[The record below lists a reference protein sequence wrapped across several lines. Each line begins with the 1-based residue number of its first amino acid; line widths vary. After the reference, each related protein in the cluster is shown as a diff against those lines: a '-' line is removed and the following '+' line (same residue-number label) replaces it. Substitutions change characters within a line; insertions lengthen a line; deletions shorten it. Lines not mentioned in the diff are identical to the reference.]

1 MGKSF
6 CKWGIS
12 NCYIWLPEDTS
23 WVFFQPK
30 AYVAWK
36 LPKSLQVP
44 NQHDGWRQRQR
55 NIPRA
60 SLRPLK
66 YRQSNWHDGSHPCLV
81 YKVFP
86 PHWVTQTRLQPAAW
100 HESVGSCRQSEG
112 RSPARW
118 NHWLWPFPVQWLS
131 GKPNIMNHIYIF
143 IIWWFP
149 EVFWGLETCR
159 FCYCNYSI
167 FCLNHPSF
175 GSRWVSVCLKEIW
188 LNKTQRSDQTEVVI
202 GIEYGD
208 ISREAGEHM
217 DQQQSSGFCLD

>member
-1 MGKSF
+1 MRDFQLLHLITGGHFMS
-6 CKWGIS
+6 
-12 NCYIWLPEDTS
+12 
-23 WVFFQPK
+23 FFQPK

-131 GKPNIMNHIYIF
+131 GKPNIMNHIYI
-143 IIWWFP
+143 
-149 EVFWGLETCR
+149 
-159 FCYCNYSI
+159 YSL
-167 FCLNHPSF
+167 FDDF
-175 GSRWVSVCLKEIW
+175 RR
-188 LNKTQRSDQTEVVI
+188 RS
-202 GIEYGD
+202 G
-208 ISREAGEHM
+208 A
-217 DQQQSSGFCLD
+217 